1 MIERFIGLLTW
12 TRRQIAGHEQ
22 VLQVSHLIHPAIR
35 LANIHQA
42 TRLVHMRRPLH
53 DPGQPRTKLL
63 LLCTPLKDQ
72 RTELLLVRPLDVS
85 LRVRLDAD
93 VKDV

>member
-1 MIERFIGLLTW
+1 
-12 TRRQIAGHEQ
+12 
-22 VLQVSHLIHPAIR
+22 LQVSHLIHPSIC

-42 TRLVHMRRPLH
+42 TRPSHMRRPLH

-63 LLCTPLKDQ
+63 LLRAPLEHQ
-72 RTELLLVRPLDVS
+72 RTEFLFVRPLRVS
-85 LRVRLDAD
+85 SRARLDAD